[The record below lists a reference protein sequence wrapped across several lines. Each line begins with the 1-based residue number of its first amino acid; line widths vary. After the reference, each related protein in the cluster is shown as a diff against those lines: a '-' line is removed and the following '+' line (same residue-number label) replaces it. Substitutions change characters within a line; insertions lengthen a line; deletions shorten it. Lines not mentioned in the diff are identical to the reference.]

1 MSRDREI
8 EKTVANM
15 KQKFSLMD
23 AIKEKRPKLSDISL
37 TAYTSTLRNLY
48 KKVFGPGDIDIKKF
62 KQVDTIMK
70 FLEDVPANKRKSIY
84 APLVI
89 LTGNDKYREAMNE
102 DIEVYNGIISQQKK
116 SKTQEENWIEPE
128 EIKDIFED
136 LKGQATILYKKKKP
150 TKSNIQDIQ
159 SYIIVALTGGLFI
172 PPRRLLDWTEFKIK
186 NIDKNT
192 DNYYSKGTL
201 YFNRYKGSAKKGE
214 QSIEAPKELQEIL
227 DKWIESN
234 PTDYLLMDISGGKLN
249 NVKLNQRLNKAYG
262 KKISVNSLRHSYLTD
277 KFGDTIKQRKKIE
290 ETMEKMGSSS
300 KQLTTYVKEE

>member
-1 MSRDREI
+1 MSIYE
-8 EKTVANM
+8 A
-15 KQKFSLMD
+15 L
-23 AIKEKRPKLSDISL
+23 KEKRPNLSYLSL
-37 TAYTSTLRNLY
+37 TAYTSTLKNLY
-48 KKVFGPGDIDIKKF
+48 KKVFNSDKINIKKF
-62 KQVDTIMK
+62 DDVEKIMK
-70 FLEDVPANKRKSIY
+70 YLADVPPNKRKSIY
-84 APLVI
+84 APLVVI
-89 LTGNDKYREAMNE
+89 TGNDKYREAMSE

-128 EIKDIFED
+128 EIKDIFEV
-136 LKGQATILYKKKKP
+136 LKGQAAILYKKKKP

-159 SYIIVALTGGLFI
+159 SYIIVALTSGLFI

-186 NIDKNT
+186 NVNEKE
-192 DNYYSKGTL
+192 DNFYKDGTL

-214 QSIEAPKELQEIL
+214 QSVKAPKALQEIL
-227 DKWIESN
+227 DKWIDSN

-262 KKISVNSLRHSYLTD
+262 KKISVNSLRHSYLTE